1 MASLLLQT
9 LKRRSGDRRGFSRVP
24 ACFYNL
30 AFAALSESRSCPCV
44 LSGVL
49 VPLDALPPAAVMAR
63 LPKERIP
70 FRTVVKFSRY
80 TRFFLR
86 FFRHEPGVHFS
97 PHLGHDEKVP
107 LYISAMG
114 EALLPGNFSKNETF
128 YVFTKITKRNLCFS
142 PAKLL

>member
-1 MASLLLQT
+1 MALWRLALHPAVIGNGESGVLALHT

-24 ACFYNL
+24 VGFCNL

-44 LSGVL
+44 LSGVP

-80 TRFFLR
+80 TRLFLR
-86 FFRHEPGVHFS
+86 FFQNEPGVHFS
-97 PHLGHDEKVP
+97 PHPGHDEKVP
-107 LYISAMG
+107 LYI
-114 EALLPGNFSKNETF
+114 
-128 YVFTKITKRNLCFS
+128 
-142 PAKLL
+142 